1 MVQPDLYDTLV
12 GKDAEALF
20 SICDTESKLKSTLDE
35 ILTQSKI
42 PDIQKAI
49 REQ

>member
-12 GKDAEALF
+12 GKDAEAIL
-20 SICDTESKLKSTLDE
+20 SLCDTESKLKSTLDE
-35 ILTQSKI
+35 ILAQSQI
-42 PDIQKAI
+42 PEIQKAI